1 MQLRDI
7 VAKYRELAGGYG
19 RAVPLASFGLSREA
33 IESVFSLFDEDYQIS
48 RFFHLSRQQGAE
60 YSING
65 FPHTHVSIDAE
76 IDSIL

>member
-1 MQLRDI
+1 MQLRE
-7 VAKYRELAGGYG
+7 VVTKYLELAGGYG
-19 RAVPLASFGLSREA
+19 RPVPLASFGLSRE
-33 IESVFSLFDEDYQIS
+33 ETERVFSLFDEDYQIS
-48 RFFHLSRQQGAE
+48 RFFHLSRQLGAE